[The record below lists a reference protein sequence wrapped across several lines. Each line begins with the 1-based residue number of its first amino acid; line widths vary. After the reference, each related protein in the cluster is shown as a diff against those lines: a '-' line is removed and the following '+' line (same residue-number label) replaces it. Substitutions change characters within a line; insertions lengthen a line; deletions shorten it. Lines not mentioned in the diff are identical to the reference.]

1 LIVDDTDLFRFV
13 ADEQQKWQHD
23 TAFRVLAGSSER
35 HVFSTLRDATAARIA
50 AQTGAPLASLSLRF
64 TIHHNLRVDTIRLKD
79 GGEMPLMGF
88 GTGGLT
94 NDQVVRVCVFS
105 RRTHFLLN
113 FFSWK
118 MRYIRP

>member
-50 AQTGAPLASLSLRF
+50 AQTGAPLASLSLSLRF

-94 NDQVVRVCVFS
+94 NDQVIRVCVFS
-105 RRTHFLLN
+105 LRTHVVFI
-113 FFSWK
+113 FC
-118 MRYIRP
+118 